1 MLQRWQNLTFLHWRY
16 QPEAIQSLL
25 PRQLEV
31 DTFDGSAWVGLAP
44 FVLCSLRIPFTP
56 AAPWISRFPE
66 TNVRTYVKGPDGGRG
81 VWFFTLE
88 ADRLLAVLAA
98 RVFYRLPY
106 RWAAMQVRQRSEQVT
121 EYWSQRKQPFG
132 RAHTDIAI
140 ARDERIVSGPLDH
153 FLTTRYRLYT
163 NFGQGI
169 ATAQIEHLPWTLYRG
184 RVLRLE
190 QDLVEKSGPPPAV
203 GEPIVHFSPD
213 LAVRIG
219 GLQLLGRRPVRIAR

>member
-1 MLQRWQNLTFLHWRY
+1 MLQQWQNLTFLHWRY
-16 QPEAIQSLL
+16 QPEVIQRLL

-31 DTFDGSAWVGLAP
+31 DTFDGSAWVGLVP
-44 FVLCSLRIPFTP
+44 FLLCGLRVPFTP
-56 AAPWISRFPE
+56 ATPWSRFPE

-106 RWAAMQVRQRSEQVT
+106 RWAAMQVRQCNEQAT
-121 EYWSQRKQPFG
+121 EYQSQRRQPFG

-140 ARDERIVSGPLDH
+140 ERGERIVSGPLDH
-153 FLTTRYRLYT
+153 FLTARYRLYT
-163 NFGQGI
+163 SFGQGI
-169 ATAQIEHLPWTLYRG
+169 AFANIEHQPWPLYRG

-190 QDLVEKSGPPPAV
+190 QDLVERSGPPPVRGAPV
-203 GEPIVHFSPD
+203 VHFSPD
-213 LAVRIG
+213 LAVRVG
-219 GLQLLGRRPVRIAR
+219 RLQLLGRRPVRIAR